1 MFGEYRL
8 FSCVHQKKTACT
20 IGIFGIPR
28 CIHHPAQLSGGQQQ
42 RVAIARALINNP
54 PVLFAD
60 EPTGNL
66 DSRTSVDVL
75 KMFRELNEKEKIT
88 IIIVTHAAEVAENAD
103 RSIRIHDGQIVDG
116 IFTGGAA

>member
-1 MFGEYRL
+1 MLEKVGLKDRMF
-8 FSCVHQKKTACT
+8 HQ
-20 IGIFGIPR
+20 PS
-28 CIHHPAQLSGGQQQ
+28 QLSGGQQQ

-75 KMFRELNEKEKIT
+75 KMFRELNEREKIT
-88 IIIVTHAAEVAENAD
+88 IIIVTHSAEVAENAD

-116 IFTGGAA
+116 IFTGGAV